1 MHLIISDT
9 KTGKSYR
16 AEVPKDRESE
26 LFGKRIGDRIDGGL
40 VGAAGYE
47 LELTGGSDNSGFPM
61 RNDVSGSKKMKVLL
75 AEGAGF
81 RSKDKGERRR
91 KMVRGYNYSEDISD
105 VNAKIVK
112 AGPSPLDGLFK
123 KEEKEEKK

>member
-9 KTGKSYR
+9 KTGKSYK
-16 AEVPKDRESE
+16 AEVPKDREGE
-26 LFGKRIGDRIDGGL
+26 LFGKRIGDRLDGGI

-61 RNDVSGSKKMKVLL
+61 RNDVAGSKKMKVLM

-81 RSKDKGERRR
+81 HAKKKGERRR
-91 KMVRGYNYSEDISD
+91 KIVRGYIYSEDISE
-105 VNAKIVK
+105 VNSKIVK
-112 AGPSPLDGLFK
+112 AGPTPLDGLFK
-123 KEEKEEKK
+123 KEEKAEKK